1 MKNKKSLII
10 NSAVAA
16 VLLIF
21 WFGYSSCDKEDTSE
35 FVGQAEIVAEY
46 LRAEDYMADLFG
58 LLHSSIHDTAL
69 INNGQALIDSI
80 FVTYQLDTV
89 SGTGTFFYDFSS
101 SHQPEST
108 RQIYSGL
115 VTAKLYQPFQ
125 NEGALMHAT
134 FNYYTVNDYPLRGE
148 IKYQNTGEVVEG
160 MRKYLLEYNLDIFW
174 EEQKLLS
181 FNPARDLF
189 WVDGFDTP
197 EDVDDDEFMLPDGA
211 TAYYF
216 SPGNTGPGIIPIEA
230 TFTESWT
237 IGISCFRY
245 FRHGALDAML
255 EIEDQQITLNG
266 EFIDAD
272 LDNCADKVMIK
283 NFDGSLG
290 FPYYL

>member
-1 MKNKKSLII
+1 MKIKKPLIL
-10 NSAVAA
+10 NSAIAV
-16 VLLIF
+16 VLLTF
-21 WFGYSSCDKEDTSE
+21 WFGHSGCDKEDTSE

-58 LLHSSIHDTAL
+58 LLHSSIYDTAL
-69 INNGQALIDSI
+69 IRHGQAFIDST

-89 SGTGTFFYDFSS
+89 SVIGTFFYDFSS
-101 SHQPEST
+101 PNQPEST
-108 RQIYSGL
+108 RQVYGGS

-134 FNYYTVNDYPLRGE
+134 FNNYTVNGYLLQGE
-148 IKYQNTGEVVEG
+148 IKYQNTGEVVDG
-160 MRKYLLEYNLDIFW
+160 MRKYLLGYNLDIFW
-174 EEQKLLS
+174 EEQKILS

-189 WVDGFDTP
+189 WAEGFDTP
-197 EDVDDDEFMLPDGA
+197 EDVDDDEFTLPDGA
-211 TAYYF
+211 TASYF
-216 SPGNTGPGIIPIEA
+216 SPDGTGPGTVPIEV

-245 FRHGALDAML
+245 FRHGALDVML
-255 EIEDQQITLNG
+255 EIEGRQITLNG
-266 EFIDAD
+266 EFVDAD

-290 FPYYL
+290 YPYYL